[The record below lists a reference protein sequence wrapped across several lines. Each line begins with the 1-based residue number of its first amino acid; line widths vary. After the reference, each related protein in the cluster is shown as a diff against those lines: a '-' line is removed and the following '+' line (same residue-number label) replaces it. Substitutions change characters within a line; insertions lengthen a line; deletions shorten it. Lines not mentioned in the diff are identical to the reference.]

1 VCPSST
7 IPWEF
12 SAAISGE
19 EGGQIE
25 RERERERKMER
36 ERERRSKREREKE
49 SNSTMISVALC
60 KSASQ
65 QDFQWLALCN

>member
-25 RERERERKMER
+25 REREREEDGERKR
-36 ERERRSKREREKE
+36 KK
-49 SNSTMISVALC
+49 
-60 KSASQ
+60 
-65 QDFQWLALCN
+65 